1 MIEHSQGS
9 EVVEDGLP
17 GRAVTVH
24 DFSEV
29 TWATIFTSK
38 ICRCVM
44 LLLLLLLLLLLNQ
57 WDWYSE

>member
-1 MIEHSQGS
+1 MIEHSQGL
-9 EVVEDGLP
+9 EVAEDGLP
-17 GRAVTVH
+17 GQAVTVH

-44 LLLLLLLLLLLNQ
+44 LLLLLLLLLNQ